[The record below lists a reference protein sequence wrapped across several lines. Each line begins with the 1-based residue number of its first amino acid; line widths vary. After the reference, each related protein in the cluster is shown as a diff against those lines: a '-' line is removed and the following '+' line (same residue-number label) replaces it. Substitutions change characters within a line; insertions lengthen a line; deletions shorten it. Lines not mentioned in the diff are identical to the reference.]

1 MELPVKLYAV
11 STCPHCKCTKDLLDE
26 CRVRY
31 ECTDV
36 DKVSKEEVAAVLEEV
51 KRLNSLCSFP
61 TLVIGKRVIVGYKEN
76 EIKEALGL

>member
-1 MELPVKLYAV
+1 MELPVKLYSV
-11 STCPHCKCTKDLLDE
+11 STCPHCKCAKELLDE

-36 DKVSKEEVAAVLEEV
+36 DKVSKKEVAAILEEV
-51 KRLNSLCSFP
+51 KRLNSVCSFP